1 MEKGWGIVLA
11 PPPPNIKYRLLRFA
25 HSPHPS
31 LTTFSVSVIRPT
43 KISIASLTI
52 IIFKIWTNEWA
63 SERAWK
69 ARISTL
75 SLARFDRDR
84 VSLFFHACLS
94 KHPSKPAHACTRVT
108 RYRAD
113 LYPSPSTFPSLPFI
127 FVTRLQTRA
136 SLGPIRPTP
145 STPFVN
151 ATWRRRSG
159 PRLGLPR
166 KKLGRAFL
174 LSSLHSSPPP
184 LVNARTNNSSF
195 SVYLLTV
202 STETEKVDREGWGE

>member
-1 MEKGWGIVLA
+1 MLPFRRAIRVEKGWGIVLA

-43 KISIASLTI
+43 KISIAPLTI

-94 KHPSKPAHACTRVT
+94 KHPSKPAHACTRVS
-108 RYRAD
+108 RRPVSFPFHLPLPP
-113 LYPSPSTFPSLPFI
+113 LYFRNSI
-127 FVTRLQTRA
+127 ANA
-136 SLGPIRPTP
+136 SLARPNSADPLHTFRQRNVTSP
-145 STPFVN
+145 LRTS
-151 ATWRRRSG
+151 
-159 PRLGLPR
+159 PRP
-166 KKLGRAFL
+166 A
-174 LSSLHSSPPP
+174 S
-184 LVNARTNNSSF
+184 
-195 SVYLLTV
+195 
-202 STETEKVDREGWGE
+202 